1 MTVITTDPD
10 AALAGLQDGATVLIG
25 GFGPAGQPVELIDAL
40 LRTDVGDL
48 TVVNNNAG
56 NGTIGLAALL
66 AAGRVRKIICSFPR
80 QSDSFVFD
88 ELYRA
93 GRIELEL
100 VPQGNLAERIRAA
113 GAGIGAFYTPT
124 GVGTPLAEGKE
135 VRRIDGRDYVM
146 ELPLRG
152 DVALVKALTA
162 DTWGNLVYRKTA
174 RNFGPIMARRG
185 HHHDRAGRLG
195 GAGRRPRPRGRRDP
209 RHLRRPRPRPLRR
222 HEGAVRMTI
231 THTTVV
237 HDRAP
242 LSRDELAEVVARDI
256 APDSYVNLGIGQPTK
271 VSDYLPADSGI
282 VLHTENG
289 MLGMGPEATG
299 DEIDEDLLNAG
310 KIPVTELAGASYF
323 HHADSFAMM
332 RGGHLDVCVLGAFQV
347 SGSGDLANWSTG
359 EPGSIPAVG
368 GAMDLALGAKQTF
381 VMMNLFTRDG
391 SPKLVPSCTYPLTG
405 VGCVTRLYADHGVFL
420 LGPDGVRV
428 RELFGITVEE
438 LVSRLDVPLLDADGT
453 PLG

>member
-25 GFGPAGQPVELIDAL
+25 GFGQAGQPVELIDAL

-93 GRIELEL
+93 GKIELEL

-174 RNFGPIMARRG
+174 RNFGPIMA
-185 HHHDRAGRLG
+185 A
-195 GAGRRPRPRGRRDP
+195 A
-209 RHLRRPRPRPLRR
+209 
-222 HEGAVRMTI
+222 AT
-231 THTTVV
+231 TTVAQV
-237 HDRAP
+237 ASVVPVGGLDP
-242 LSRDELAEVVARDI
+242 EVVVTPGI
-256 APDSYVNLGIGQPTK
+256 YV
-271 VSDYLPADSGI
+271 DR
-282 VLHTENG
+282 VL
-289 MLGMGPEATG
+289 
-299 DEIDEDLLNAG
+299 DLSA
-310 KIPVTELAGASYF
+310 
-323 HHADSFAMM
+323 
-332 RGGHLDVCVLGAFQV
+332 
-347 SGSGDLANWSTG
+347 
-359 EPGSIPAVG
+359 AVKEQS
-368 GAMDLALGAKQTF
+368 A
-381 VMMNLFTRDG
+381 
-391 SPKLVPSCTYPLTG
+391 
-405 VGCVTRLYADHGVFL
+405 
-420 LGPDGVRV
+420 
-428 RELFGITVEE
+428 
-438 LVSRLDVPLLDADGT
+438 
-453 PLG
+453 